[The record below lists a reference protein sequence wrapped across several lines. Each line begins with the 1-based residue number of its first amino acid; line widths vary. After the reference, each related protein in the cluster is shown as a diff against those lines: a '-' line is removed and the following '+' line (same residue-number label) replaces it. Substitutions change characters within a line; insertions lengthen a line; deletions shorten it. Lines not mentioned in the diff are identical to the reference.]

1 MIGLSNG
8 EKPIMADGR
17 VLASGKRLARMVD
30 LSRQHGWLRPL
41 LFRGAVLFSSSA
53 LVFLLGASVP
63 KSVQRPLGPFGGL
76 EHFHPD
82 WNLGL
87 ANPS

>member
-1 MIGLSNG
+1 MVWPDFDRFIAARRALLD
-8 EKPIMADGR
+8 ERPAAAKRDTPII
-17 VLASGKRLARMVD
+17 
-30 LSRQHGWLRPL
+30 P
-41 LFRGAVLFSSSA
+41 
-53 LVFLLGASVP
+53 
-63 KSVQRPLGPFGGL
+63 L